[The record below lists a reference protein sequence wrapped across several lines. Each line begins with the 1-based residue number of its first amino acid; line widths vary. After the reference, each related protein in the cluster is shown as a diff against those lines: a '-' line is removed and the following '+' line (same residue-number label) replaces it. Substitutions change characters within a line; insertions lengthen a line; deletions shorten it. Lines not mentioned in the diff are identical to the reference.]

1 MLNSHLRRNVYQF
14 VALVLFLAAGLGL
27 HAQNTTVGA
36 IAGTVTDPTGAV
48 VPDVKV
54 TVTNQAN
61 HQVSTA
67 TTTDRG
73 SYSVENLSNGDYTI
87 SFSKAGFQVSSVT
100 GVHLDPGQRRGQD
113 IRLNVGSATAI
124 VTVEADTLSVQTES
138 SESGGTISAK
148 EVSNLMLNGRNF
160 QQLAT
165 LVPGVSSVNGTNQ
178 QVNSGYLGQTD
189 LIIGGASSE
198 QTTYTI
204 DGVYNMTPT
213 SLININ
219 ITPSI
224 DTINELR
231 VLKNAYSA
239 KYGFAGSGQVL
250 IETKQGSSTFHGSGY
265 EYIRNNGFA
274 VARPYSISGIPATSS
289 SLHLNIFGFSLG
301 GPLYIPGFY
310 NTGKDKTFF
319 SVGAEFKT
327 NHYASL
333 LNSRSEFTP
342 AIRAGDLSLSHD
354 APPCI
359 TTVNG
364 VATVTLAAAAAGCTT
379 ATPTTIKYLSCD
391 SFCQNLLTARSLS
404 VANCFSK
411 DTNGVT
417 NQISPTCFDSASKYF
432 IDPTNLFMPLP
443 NLPQNNNTSFANY
456 INTNPEL
463 DSQNDTF
470 YRIDHHIG
478 QKNLVTVRYMHEEVT
493 DVRPAR
499 NYNDPSPTPGA
510 SVYTPALNMLV
521 RWNYNVTPS
530 IINTAGLAYTD
541 QKVNLIPTGKFT
553 VPSGLFTQAFN
564 NGDNR
569 LPGVT
574 IGNFWSWLGVGA
586 QPNFSKTGDGIFS
599 DDLSWIHGRH
609 VVQVGGLYMWNI
621 LRVNASA
628 FAQGNFSFGS
638 GGHTGD
644 TAGDFLLGTLT
655 SYSQSNV
662 QRAGVFHQHWFE
674 LYAQDDF
681 KASPRLTL
689 SYGLR
694 YSFYSPTTKDGNDI
708 TNFNAA
714 TFNPAVAP
722 AITTTGGFVL
732 NSSNQPLTSSGAVAN
747 YLTNGIVTAC
757 VSGTPCGFTTPKK
770 GLFSPRLGFAYRLN
784 DKGTMSLHGGYGI
797 GYAQVGMFQTSGL
810 ISNSPYVSTPSFSNT
825 QFSNPAGGTA
835 GPPGLQSLSGLDGT
849 YRPAMQQSWSLTYET
864 EVVPHGVLAIAYAG
878 DKVDHIFSNSVDRN
892 FALNGTSTYSA
903 NCAASS
909 SNANPA
915 PSSQWLYD
923 PCLNSGNNTVPL
935 NPGYN
940 PNATQLNTNYYRPY
954 PGYTSIN
961 TGVSIGSSNY
971 NGLQTGFVYRLADL
985 QLNTAYTYSKALGNQ
1000 NQSAQGNL
1008 AYGFDSNIG
1017 FQNPRNPSAD
1027 YGRPSYDRTHVF
1039 TAAYVYEI
1047 PYFRHSS
1054 FLVRELLSHWGTSG
1068 LVTAESGFAAPI
1080 GLSSSFSGL
1089 ANRPN
1094 QIGSLV
1100 RNAGSGKKALGQPAL
1115 YGYASFAVPGFGTF
1129 GNSRPG
1135 VLRGPREVSFAT
1147 AVNKT
1152 FPITERVGFQL
1163 RAEAFNVFNHPNI
1176 NSINTTFSFA
1186 SSTNASNFGYAS
1198 SAGDMRQM
1206 EFSGR
1211 LTF

>member
-1 MLNSHLRRNVYQF
+1 M
-14 VALVLFLAAGLGL
+14 
-27 HAQNTTVGA
+27 
-36 IAGTVTDPTGAV
+36 
-48 VPDVKV
+48 
-54 TVTNQAN
+54 
-61 HQVSTA
+61 
-67 TTTDRG
+67 
-73 SYSVENLSNGDYTI
+73 
-87 SFSKAGFQVSSVT
+87 
-100 GVHLDPGQRRGQD
+100 
-113 IRLNVGSATAI
+113 
-124 VTVEADTLSVQTES
+124 
-138 SESGGTISAK
+138 
-148 EVSNLMLNGRNF
+148 
-160 QQLAT
+160 
-165 LVPGVSSVNGTNQ
+165 
-178 QVNSGYLGQTD
+178 
-189 LIIGGASSE
+189 
-198 QTTYTI
+198 
-204 DGVYNMTPT
+204 
-213 SLININ
+213 
-219 ITPSI
+219 
-224 DTINELR
+224 R

-250 IETKQGSSTFHGSGY
+250 IETKQGSSAFHGSAY

-274 VARPYSISGIPATSS
+274 VARPYSISGIPATNS
-289 SLHLNIFGFSLG
+289 SLHLNIFGFYLG
-301 GPLYIPGFY
+301 GPVYIPGLY
-310 NTGKDKTFF
+310 NTGKQKTFF

-354 APPCI
+354 APTCN
-359 TTVNG
+359 TTNSN
-364 VATVTLAAAAAGCTT
+364 ALAAGCTT
-379 ATPTTIKYLSCD
+379 AAASAGVKYLTCD
-391 SFCQNLLTARSLS
+391 SFCQALLSARSLS
-404 VANCFSK
+404 VTNCFSK

-417 NQISPTCFDSASKYF
+417 NQLNPNCFDSASKYF
-432 IDPTNLFMPLP
+432 IDPANLFMPLP
-443 NLPQNNNTSFANY
+443 NLPQNNNTNFANY

-478 QKNLVTVRYMHEEVT
+478 SRHLLTLRYMHEEVN
-493 DVRPAR
+493 DIRPAR
-499 NYNDPSPTPGA
+499 NYNDPAPNPGA

-530 IINTAGLAYTD
+530 IINTAGLAYTY
-541 QKVNLIPTGKFT
+541 QKVNLFPTGKFN
-553 VPSGLFTQAFN
+553 VPSGLFAGAFN

-569 LPGVT
+569 LPGVS
-574 IGNFWSWLGVGA
+574 IGGFWSWLGVGA

-599 DDLSWIHGRH
+599 DDLSWVHGRH

-628 FAQGNFSFGS
+628 FAQGNFSFG

-644 TAGDFLLGTLT
+644 TAGDFLLGMLS

-674 LYAQDDF
+674 LYAQDDY

-689 SYGLR
+689 SYGVR
-694 YSFYSPTTKDGNDI
+694 YSYYSPTTKEGNDI

-714 TFNPAVAP
+714 SFNPAAAP

-732 NSSNQPLTSSGAVAN
+732 VNNQPVTSTGTPAN
-747 YLTNGIVTAC
+747 YLTNGVVTAC
-757 VSGTPCGFTTPKK
+757 QNGTPCGFTNPKK
-770 GLFSPRLGFAYRLN
+770 TLFSPRLGFAYRLN
-784 DKGTMSLHGGYGI
+784 DKGTMSLHGGYGV
-797 GYAQVGMFQTSGL
+797 GYAQVGMFQTAGL
-810 ISNSPYVSTPSFSNT
+810 ISNSPYVSTPTFSNT
-825 QFSNPAGGTA
+825 QFSTPAGGAA
-835 GPPGLQSLSGLDGT
+835 GPPGLQSLAGLDST
-849 YRPAMQQSWSLTYET
+849 YRPAMMQSWSLTYES
-864 EVVPHGVLAIAYAG
+864 EIVPHGVLAIAYAG

-892 FALNGTSTYSA
+892 FALNGTSAHSA
-903 NCAASS
+903 DCAASS
-909 SNANPA
+909 NNINPA

-923 PCLNSGNNTVPL
+923 PCLNGANAAVSG
-935 NPGYN
+935 
-940 PNATQLNTNYYRPY
+940 ATQLNSNYYRPY
-954 PGYTSIN
+954 PGYSSIN
-961 TGVSIGSSNY
+961 TGVSIGGSNY

-1017 FQNPRNPSAD
+1017 FQNPRNPRGD

-1039 TAAYVYEI
+1039 TGAYVYEI
-1047 PYFRHSS
+1047 PFFRHSS

-1068 LVTAESGFAAPI
+1068 LLTMESGFAAPV

-1094 QIGSLV
+1094 QIAPLIRHS
-1100 RNAGSGKKALGQPAL
+1100 GSGKKALGQAAL
-1115 YGYASFAVPGFGTF
+1115 YSYASFAVPGFGTF
-1129 GNSRPG
+1129 GNSEPG
-1135 VLRGPREVSFAT
+1135 VLRGPKEVSFAT

-1152 FPITERVGFQL
+1152 FPITERVGVQL

-1176 NSINTTFSFA
+1176 NAINTTFSF
-1186 SSTNASNFGYAS
+1186 SPTTNASNFGYAT